1 MGSSIVDRWFWGDV
15 TLMSRTTCPS
25 PLRTLGF
32 YVISL
37 TFTRH
42 LSIAFKSYRYPM
54 DRLPTTLLKLKAA
67 RSKQDEST
75 MSGHHEDDAVDGALA
90 GESERGREE
99 EEEPEDVEMGDAT
112 AAAAAATTAGGE
124 EATPT
129 AAAATPALTGSSGST
144 APHPSF
150 APSSSAGRHEDE
162 DYEEED
168 LEGSRHVRGDG
179 TAAQEDAT
187 NGGDVAMTD
196 AENLLE
202 EEDSRPAEVTRT
214 TAGPPPPSSSSA
226 AAPPA
231 AAASRKKKPTLKKRV
246 RVRFRWVVW
255 CLRVKRSSR

>member
-1 MGSSIVDRWFWGDV
+1 VSFTSPY
-15 TLMSRTTCPS
+15 SRILCS
-25 PLRTLGF
+25 KSDL
-32 YVISL
+32 
-37 TFTRH
+37 H

-75 MSGHHEDDAVDGALA
+75 MSGRHEDDAVDGALA
-90 GESERGREE
+90 GESERGGE
-99 EEEPEDVEMGDAT
+99 EEEPEDVKMGDAT
-112 AAAAAATTAGGE
+112 AATTEGGE
-124 EATPT
+124 EAAP

-150 APSSSAGRHEDE
+150 APSSSAGRHVD
-162 DYEEED
+162 DDDEEEG

-187 NGGDVAMTD
+187 NGGGGDVAMTD

-202 EEDSRPAEVTRT
+202 EADSHPAEVTRST
-214 TAGPPPPSSSSA
+214 SGPAPPPSLSSA
-226 AAPPA
+226 AALPA

-246 RVRFRWVVW
+246 RVRFRWL
-255 CLRVKRSSR
+255 CGACE